1 MGNVTPDDPTSL
13 GPGSLVDDDTG
24 WTNDN
29 TPTINFTL
37 SDPDTVQEVQFDL
50 QIATD
55 SGVTA
60 LTVHFTSTLQAQ
72 GATSFTVGQS
82 GGTYAVGSAGMTLA
96 DNGTGYWWRVKAV
109 DEFGAEGAYSD
120 AGAAGTADFRVDTT
134 PPSGGAVLDGTGAD
148 VDLNDG
154 SLTTM
159 SANWSG
165 FTDALSGVAFYEYSV
180 GTTPGATDIKGFT
193 STGVFT
199 TTTDTGLVL
208 QTGQTYYFNVRAT
221 DVASNTMTSTV
232 SSDGQAVLPTLT
244 VEVST
249 TTVALGNFNPQNSNT
264 QTTTV
269 SVTISTNAYNGY
281 VIRMFA
287 LDFLR
292 SVDNPAVIIPDFS
305 AGTYALPAEWSGTG
319 WRFNSGD
326 CALNGGLFWT
336 GPSCSGNPKYA
347 PITQTAPGNVV
358 GDHTAVVTGATGPI
372 VSEQVV
378 INLRATTAVAQE
390 GSLYSVD
397 LVFIVVPN
405 Y

>member
-1 MGNVTPDDPTSL
+1 M
-13 GPGSLVDDDTG
+13 
-24 WTNDN
+24 
-29 TPTINFTL
+29 
-37 SDPDTVQEVQFDL
+37 
-50 QIATD
+50 
-55 SGVTA
+55 
-60 LTVHFTSTLQAQ
+60 HFTSTLQAQ

-109 DEFGAEGAYSD
+109 DELGDESAYSD

-180 GTTPGATDIKGFT
+180 GTPPGATDIKGFT

-232 SSDGQAVLPTLT
+232 SSDG
-244 VEVST
+244 
-249 TTVALGNFNPQNSNT
+249 
-264 QTTTV
+264 
-269 SVTISTNAYNGY
+269 
-281 VIRMFA
+281 
-287 LDFLR
+287 
-292 SVDNPAVIIPDFS
+292 
-305 AGTYALPAEWSGTG
+305 
-319 WRFNSGD
+319 
-326 CALNGGLFWT
+326 
-336 GPSCSGNPKYA
+336 
-347 PITQTAPGNVV
+347 
-358 GDHTAVVTGATGPI
+358 
-372 VSEQVV
+372 
-378 INLRATTAVAQE
+378 
-390 GSLYSVD
+390 
-397 LVFIVVPN
+397 
-405 Y
+405 

>member
-1 MGNVTPDDPTSL
+1 MRGDGTPLDTYTNYPQVTMGNVTPDDPTSL

-55 SGVTA
+55 SGFTA

-109 DEFGAEGAYSD
+109 DELGAEGAYSD

-180 GTTPGATDIKGFT
+180 GTTPGATDIKGFA

-232 SSDGQAVLPTLT
+232 SSDG
-244 VEVST
+244 
-249 TTVALGNFNPQNSNT
+249 
-264 QTTTV
+264 
-269 SVTISTNAYNGY
+269 
-281 VIRMFA
+281 
-287 LDFLR
+287 
-292 SVDNPAVIIPDFS
+292 
-305 AGTYALPAEWSGTG
+305 
-319 WRFNSGD
+319 
-326 CALNGGLFWT
+326 
-336 GPSCSGNPKYA
+336 
-347 PITQTAPGNVV
+347 
-358 GDHTAVVTGATGPI
+358 
-372 VSEQVV
+372 
-378 INLRATTAVAQE
+378 
-390 GSLYSVD
+390 
-397 LVFIVVPN
+397 
-405 Y
+405 